1 MQFIMHKTVQVIA
14 QDDSP
19 NQEEKMT
26 LQRVAG
32 GLMLGIF
39 GVVGVRAQSSG
50 RTAAPSRQA
59 VAVAPPQRI
68 VEREGNGCVASG
80 ADYSIIWTF
89 DGLKG
94 QGKFDKTEQ
103 EMDIESFD
111 GHTLVVRRTSY
122 AGGQIGSGQIDGTAI
137 YTGQVNGTHITGTAK
152 YHPTG
157 RNASE
162 GPWCGEIENPRVL
175 MPETLAAK
183 QSIIS
188 APPQILECELNQY
201 CDGLWTLNGTTGKAV
216 WPRNPAVLADLS
228 IESFSPDKIV
238 IRRKDTS
245 PHGFSVEYTGR
256 LDRNRITGTALAH
269 AGDKSVTYNWT
280 AIIPATSCMRTD
292 VLRLSTQ
299 EALDVG
305 KIAQRFSLKSD
316 AFNCYLI
323 AARNGD
329 AVAQNTVADMY
340 KRGEGTPV
348 NLFQS
353 QYWSEKAAATL
364 SSDKSGSPTT
374 GQPKSYQLPASAA
387 AALLEDGCPKDES
400 SEPAADAFDTFI
412 KAKRMKTEATAQ
424 NGGLGAVFEALKLYC
439 RAAKAGSGLAAFE
452 IGDIYY
458 SEGIGVPGA
467 RSIFGL
473 HYDNVPPDVNKAF
486 YWYKRAAEHENTQGM
501 VNVAFFERSGNQIVW
516 SGGDYSSVNQEPVDL
531 KEANGWLTRAASA
544 GDTQA
549 MGQVDGEYSPERRA
563 AIKKLWGDCVT
574 QQANMQL
581 PGRVI
586 RNVYPGENHDHSY
599 TCIVTLYP
607 PPQDDANSS
616 DLATFLNGAS
626 ALRNGD
632 EMSTWRFTMYWQTD
646 RDKPEIIPASVT
658 EEVMMSVNDLALITG
673 LLKNAKK

>member
-1 MQFIMHKTVQVIA
+1 
-14 QDDSP
+14 
-19 NQEEKMT
+19 MT

-32 GLMLGIF
+32 GLVLGIF

-50 RTAAPSRQA
+50 RTAAPSPQA
-59 VAVAPPQRI
+59 VALPLPQRI
-68 VEREGNGCVASG
+68 VEREGNGCAASG
-80 ADYSIIWTF
+80 TDYSIVWTF

-103 EMDIESFD
+103 EMDIDSFD

-122 AGGQIGSGQIDGTAI
+122 AGGQIGSGQIDGTAL
-137 YTGQVNGTHITGTAK
+137 YTGQIIGTHITGTAK

-162 GPWCGEIENPRVL
+162 GPWCGEIEDPRVL
-175 MPETLAAK
+175 MPETLVAK
-183 QSIIS
+183 QP
-188 APPQILECELNQY
+188 ATGVPPQILECELNQY

-228 IESFSPDKIV
+228 VESFSPDKIV

-245 PHGFSVEYTGR
+245 PDGFSVVYTGR

-269 AGDKSVTYNWT
+269 VGDKSVTYNWT

-340 KRGEGTPV
+340 KRGEGTLV
-348 NLFQS
+348 SLFQS

-364 SSDKSGSPTT
+364 SSDRSGSPTT

-387 AALLEDGCPKDES
+387 AALLEDGCPKDEPP
-400 SEPAADAFDTFI
+400 EPAGSAFDTFVE
-412 KAKRMKTEATAQ
+412 AKRMKTDASDQ
-424 NGGLGAVFEALKLYC
+424 GAFFEAMKLFC

-452 IGDIYY
+452 IGEIYY
-458 SEGIGVPGA
+458 SEGIGIPGA
-467 RSIFGL
+467 RSQFGL
-473 HYDNVPPDVNKAF
+473 HYDNVLPDVNKAF
-486 YWYKRAAEHENTQGM
+486 YWYKRADELKNTQGM
-501 VNVAFFERSGNQIVW
+501 VNVAFFQRSGNQIYW
-516 SGGDYSSVNQEPVDL
+516 RGGDYLSVNQEPVDL
-531 KEANGWLTRAASA
+531 AKAHDKLVEAARA

-549 MGQVDGEYSPERRA
+549 MGQLSGEYLPKRLLAITKLGSICNTLRA
-563 AIKKLWGDCVT
+563 G
-574 QQANMQL
+574 MQDKL
-581 PGRVI
+581 PGRAI
-586 RNVYPGENHDHSY
+586 KNVYPGENHDHSY

-607 PPQDDANSS
+607 PQQDDANSS
-616 DLATFLNGAS
+616 DSVRLLDGIS

-632 EMSTWRFTMYWQTD
+632 QMSTWRFTMYWKTE
-646 RDKPEIIPASVT
+646 REMPEIIPASVT

-673 LLKNAKK
+673 LLKNAK